1 MSALQRALQ
10 HAVEREDLPSEL
22 MEAAIGEIMGGAA
35 SAALVGGFLAAL
47 RCKGE
52 SVAEIAAAARVL
64 RRLVH
69 PVRVARAPLLDLVG
83 TGGDGASIFNVS
95 TASAFVCAC
104 AGAHV
109 AKHGNRAVSSASGSA
124 DVLEEAGMNLDAS
137 TERVE
142 QLIASLGVGFLFAPK
157 HHGAMRHAAPIRRE
171 LGIRSVFN
179 LLGPLTNPAFAPHQ
193 VLGVYAARWLRPL
206 AEVMRELGSKH
217 VLVVHADDGLDE
229 LSLAA
234 PTQVAEL
241 RDGEVIQYR
250 VAPEQFGLARQS
262 LAPLKVE
269 NAVQSLALIRSALGG
284 APGPAADIL
293 ALNAGA
299 GLYAAD
305 LEPSLASGITR
316 AQKILASGDALRKLQ
331 TVVEAS
337 WP

>member
-305 LEPSLASGITR
+305 LEPSLASGIKR